1 MMDVLSSFCLLLSVI
16 FIIITTTTAHFS
28 TASPDPHTIHQ
39 LRPIVRQ
46 QSTIAAA
53 NGVAVRVELWCVGK
67 NNAQDSALQKALDWA
82 CGPGGADCGPIQ
94 QGGPCYDPADVQRT
108 ASYAFN
114 DYFLKNGLTQDSCNF
129 DGTAALTSLNPS
141 HGSCKFPSSFA
152 VNNGS
157 FTGSSTAVGFGPAGA
172 DISGG
177 NYFAGTWYL
186 SLVTIHLFY
195 AITLIF

>member
-1 MMDVLSSFCLLLSVI
+1 MCSPLSLLLSVI

-129 DGTAALTSLNPS
+129 DGTAALTSLNPNEEEEWED
-141 HGSCKFPSSFA
+141 A
-152 VNNGS
+152 
-157 FTGSSTAVGFGPAGA
+157 
-172 DISGG
+172 
-177 NYFAGTWYL
+177 
-186 SLVTIHLFY
+186 SLNEAEDKDVERYKSNDDDGDDVLGDDDTYCLVVLNFMWTIK
-195 AITLIF
+195 I